1 MVSADLLHSLLSNVW
16 SIVLIALFFGGSI
29 FVHELGHYLAARRR
43 GVHVERFSIGF
54 GPPIISWKGPDKT
67 EYQIAWFPM
76 GGYVLLPQLADL
88 GALEG
93 PTDTTAEKL
102 PPVSYGSKML
112 VFSAGA
118 AFNILFAFVLAC
130 AIWVVGQPEN
140 DETTST
146 RVGYVT
152 KTIDLPDGSKV
163 VSPAAA
169 GGLRVGDTVLAIDG
183 NPISDWQELNQT
195 LLTSSG
201 RGPDGSPRTVF
212 TVDRAGAKMDI
223 VLHPRLAGDEGNRRV
238 GIMVGYDLNVSA
250 VTPGSAAA
258 KAGILPYDRIL
269 EVNGTSVMNID
280 GWAEAL
286 ASDAKVP
293 ARVLILRS
301 GKRIEVSVPPRT
313 GAHDLAGVD
322 FSVGYHLSHPSP
334 FAQIGQQIRL
344 TLLTVWGLINPN
356 SDVGLSKMQGP
367 VGIVRVFHEAADAG
381 IRYVLM
387 FTILINVNLAIFNLL
402 PIPVLDGGQM
412 LFATIGRLRGKTL
425 PVNFIMTAQS
435 IFVMLLLSVFIYVT
449 VYDVRRWSRDARED
463 RAQAAAQAA
472 AQPAPAVPA
481 PKP

>member
-1 MVSADLLHSLLSNVW
+1 
-16 SIVLIALFFGGSI
+16 
-29 FVHELGHYLAARRR
+29 
-43 GVHVERFSIGF
+43 
-54 GPPIISWKGPDKT
+54 
-67 EYQIAWFPM
+67 
-76 GGYVLLPQLADL
+76 
-88 GALEG
+88 
-93 PTDTTAEKL
+93 
-102 PPVSYGSKML
+102 ML
-112 VFSAGA
+112 VFAAGA
-118 AFNILFAFVLAC
+118 TFNILFAFVLAC

-146 RVGYVT
+146 RVGYIT

-163 VSPAAA
+163 VSPAAE

-183 NPISDWQELNQT
+183 HPISDWQELNQT
-195 LLTSSG
+195 LMTSSG
-201 RGPDGSPRTVF
+201 RNPNGSPRTVF
-212 TVDRAGAKMDI
+212 TIERAGTRMDL

-250 VTPGSAAA
+250 VAPGSAAA
-258 KAGILPYDRIL
+258 RGGILPNDRIL
-269 EVNGTSVMNID
+269 EVNGAPVMNID

-286 ASDAKVP
+286 AAEPKVP
-293 ARVLILRS
+293 AKVLILRA
-301 GKRIEVSVPPRT
+301 GKRIELSLPPRT
-313 GAHDLAGVD
+313 AAHDLAGAD

-334 FAQIGQQIRL
+334 FAQIGQQLKL

-412 LFATIGRLRGKTL
+412 LFATIGRLRGRTL

-435 IFVMLLLSVFIYVT
+435 IFVMLLVSMLIYVT
-449 VYDVRRWSRDARED
+449 VYDFRRWGRDVRED

-472 AQPAPAVPA
+472 AAAA
-481 PKP
+481 ATAKP

>member
-1 MVSADLLHSLLSNVW
+1 MSADLVHSLLSNAW
-16 SIVLIALFFGGSI
+16 SILLIALFFGGSI

-43 GVHVERFSIGF
+43 GVHVERFSVGF
-54 GPPIISWKGPDKT
+54 GPPIFSWRGPDGT
-67 EYQIAWFPM
+67 LYQIAWFPV

-93 PTDTTAEKL
+93 PSEKSADEL
-102 PPVSYGSKML
+102 PPVAYGTKML

-130 AIWVVGQPEN
+130 AIWVVGQPES

-152 KTIDLPDGSKV
+152 KTLDLPDGTKV
-163 VSPAAA
+163 VSPATE

-183 NPISDWQELNQT
+183 HPISDWDELNQT

-212 TVDRAGAKMDI
+212 TIDRSGTRMDL

-238 GIMVGYDLNVSA
+238 GIMVGYDLNVFTVAADSSA
-250 VTPGSAAA
+250 GH
-258 KAGILPYDRIL
+258 AGILPGDRIL
-269 EVNGTSVMNID
+269 EVNGIPVMNVD

-286 ASDAKVP
+286 AANPSAPAKV
-293 ARVLILRS
+293 LIVRA
-301 GKRIEVSVPPRT
+301 GKRIELAMPPRT
-313 GAHDLAGVD
+313 GTHTLAGVD
-322 FSVGYHLSHPSP
+322 FSVGYHLAHPSP
-334 FAQIGQQIRL
+334 FAQIAHEINR
-344 TLLTVWGLINPN
+344 TLLTLWGLINPN
-356 SDVGLSKMQGP
+356 SDVGLSKVAGP
-367 VGIVRVFHEAADAG
+367 VGIARIFHEAADAG

-387 FTILINVNLAIFNLL
+387 FTILVNVNLAIFNLL

-412 LFATIGRLRGKTL
+412 LFATIGRLRGRAL
-425 PVNFIMTAQS
+425 PINFIMTAQS
-435 IFVMLLLSVFIYVT
+435 IFIMLLFSMVIYVS
-449 VYDVRRWSRDARED
+449 VYDVRRWIRDARED

-472 AQPAPAVPA
+472 AVAPAA
-481 PKP
+481 KP